1 MEMLLS
7 KSQKS
12 GMMGLGSIIF
22 VLDIKAR
29 LTDEEAALVK
39 RYKMGS
45 TVLYEK
51 VPGVTGLANKMGTMA
66 SIGIH
71 LAAKALQLS
80 FTVDELLKGRT
91 IECKDIT
98 EMMAAKAQIEEAAEN
113 FHQILVAA
121 KNFEGE
127 EVKTYNLG

>member
-22 VLDIKAR
+22 VLDIKAK

-39 RYKMGS
+39 RYKMGG

-51 VPGVTGLANKMGTMA
+51 VPGVTGLANKMGTVA
-66 SIGIH
+66 SIGMH
-71 LAAKALQLS
+71 LAAKALQLPNAMRPGPID
-80 FTVDELLKGRT
+80 THYLHGMRLTDPRLIRRVHVDLMRT
-91 IECKDIT
+91 SS
-98 EMMAAKAQIEEAAEN
+98 MACR
-113 FHQILVAA
+113 
-121 KNFEGE
+121 
-127 EVKTYNLG
+127 